1 MLFDLEFELLDLL
14 LELYN
19 CLFIIFNLVLISGIN
34 FGDILDLLLVSN
46 FGLLMLLNHR
56 SLITNCD
63 V

>member
-1 MLFDLEFELLDLL
+1 VLFDLEFELLDLL